1 MNHTIQFAFEIIVS
15 HHEKQEF
22 EVRNKQ
28 SRTSKQVP
36 TRDCLRS
43 LSYIILRI
51 CLRETYAPSR
61 IAYAWMMWV
70 PPQSKFHHL
79 EKNVA
84 HLDSFKVLQTFPG
97 TNKLT
102 TNLSNKPHLRS
113 FHCQYIRKT
122 SPILSWLYSRYSMIF
137 PLKSERISTR
147 PSSRPSVV
155 YFGTSLQIPVWADSD
170 SPAHSLPPHWPL
182 VGSPT
187 WPRSPR
193 PSAG

>member
-1 MNHTIQFAFEIIVS
+1 MGYVPTIWPRASAFPTRGPTRSLRENPNRKWQFENLALEIFWKSDCFLNLPCLPAKHMNHTIQFAFEIIVS

-79 EKNVA
+79 SGK
-84 HLDSFKVLQTFPG
+84 KTW
-97 TNKLT
+97 LT
-102 TNLSNKPHLRS
+102 WTLEWSYRHTQWRSYYNQLTWESREQPATTTPELS
-113 FHCQYIRKT
+113 Q
-122 SPILSWLYSRYSMIF
+122 
-137 PLKSERISTR
+137 PLGNYPETR
-147 PSSRPSVV
+147 TQP
-155 YFGTSLQIPVWADSD
+155 
-170 SPAHSLPPHWPL
+170 
-182 VGSPT
+182 
-187 WPRSPR
+187 
-193 PSAG
+193 